1 MKPLLDAFW
10 RAAAYCLHP
19 QVIALSIL
27 PVLLSSALMLG
38 LGYFFWDGAVAAV
51 RSTLESFSLVD
62 AALRWVEDMVGM
74 KLRVALAPLLLLA
87 LALPLMVML
96 TVLLVAA
103 LATPAVVRLV
113 AARRFA
119 SLERKR
125 GGGLVGSVFRSA
137 GYTLAAVAALLLT
150 MPLWLIPPLVLVL
163 PPLIWGWLTTQV
175 FSYDTLSEHA
185 SKDERRQLLQEHR
198 WPLLAIGVLAGY
210 LGAAP
215 SLLLFAS
222 VATLVFS
229 PLLAP
234 LLMWLYTLVF
244 IFCAAWFAHYGLA
257 ALDRLRRTA
266 SEVVPAAGAGASAP
280 RAVPAPAPA
289 LPPGAT
295 GPAPATDL
303 LPPA

>member
-27 PVLLSSALMLG
+27 PVLLSSALVVG
-38 LGYFFWDGAVAAV
+38 LGYFYWDGAVAAV
-51 RSTLESFSLVD
+51 RGTLESFSLVD
-62 AALRWVEDMVGM
+62 AALTWAENMAGM
-74 KLRVALAPLLLLA
+74 QLRVALAPMLLLA

-113 AARRFA
+113 GARRFA
-119 SLERKR
+119 GLERKH
-125 GGGLVGSVFRSA
+125 GGGVLSSVFRSVS
-137 GYTLAAVAALLLT
+137 YTLAAVLALVLT

-163 PPLIWGWLTTQV
+163 PPLIWGWLTTQI

-185 SKDERRQLLQEHR
+185 SKEERRQLLREHR
-198 WPLLAIGVLAGY
+198 WPLLSIGVVAGY

-222 VATLVFS
+222 VATLIFS

-244 IFCAAWFAHYGLA
+244 IFSAAWFAHYGLA

-266 SEVVPAAGAGASAP
+266 SEVVPTAAPATPPP
-280 RAVPAPAPA
+280 RPAPPPA

-295 GPAPATDL
+295 APAPPTDL

>member
-27 PVLLSSALMLG
+27 PVLLSSALVVS
-38 LGYFFWDGAVAAV
+38 LGYFFWDGAVQAV

-62 AALRWVEDMVGM
+62 AALRWAEDMAGM
-74 KLRVALAPLLLLA
+74 KLRVALAPMLLLA
-87 LALPLMVML
+87 VALPLMVIL

-113 AARRFA
+113 AVRRFA

-137 GYTLAAVAALLLT
+137 AYTLAAVVALVVT

-185 SKDERRQLLQEHR
+185 SKDERRQLLREHR
-198 WPLLAIGVLAGY
+198 WPLLAIGVVAGY

-222 VATLVFS
+222 VATLIFS

-266 SEVVPAAGAGASAP
+266 SEVVPAAPASP
-280 RAVPAPAPA
+280 PDVVPAPA